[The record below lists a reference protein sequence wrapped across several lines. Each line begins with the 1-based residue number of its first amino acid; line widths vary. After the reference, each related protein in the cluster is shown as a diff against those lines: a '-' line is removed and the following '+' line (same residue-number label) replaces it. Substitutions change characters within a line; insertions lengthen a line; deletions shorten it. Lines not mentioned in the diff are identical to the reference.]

1 MNVKTIARGG
11 IRYVLVPERAFKRMR
26 EDLED
31 LDDIRAYDRAK
42 SKPQEFIPAAF
53 AKRLLDGENPIR
65 VYREYR
71 GMTQEALAAKAD
83 ISKPFLS
90 QLENERRVMSMRVL
104 RSLAK
109 ALKVDFDDLDPV
121 PNPVD

>member
-1 MNVKTIARGG
+1 MSMKTVERQGK
-11 IRYVLVPERAFKRMR
+11 RYVLVPEKAFRR
-26 EDLED
+26 IQDELDE

-53 AKRLLDGENPIR
+53 AKRLLDGKNPIR

-109 ALKVDFDDLDPV
+109 ALKVDFDDLDPA